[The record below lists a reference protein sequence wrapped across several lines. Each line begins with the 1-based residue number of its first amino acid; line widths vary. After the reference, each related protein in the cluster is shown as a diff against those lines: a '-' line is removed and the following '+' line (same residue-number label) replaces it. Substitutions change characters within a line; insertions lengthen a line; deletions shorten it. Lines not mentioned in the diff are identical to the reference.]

1 MKKIWMTAKR
11 TLTVLLTSAL
21 IVTSLPQT
29 GAIVCAAGQEEG
41 ISETGGTDG
50 SRTENSETAD
60 GIETDGNGTEDGSQT
75 EDNGTENDLQ
85 TEESGTENLETIEEA
100 SDTVPSDDENAETQ
114 ETLEETLTAEETTE
128 EMDSMQLL
136 TVDGDQT
143 GEEPEQTDVTVKIHL
158 PYVTDAYHPD
168 KELALSGFLYGIGE
182 DELKEYDMT
191 SVSAENDYIEV
202 TVPQNGTLKLQL
214 KLNEERYILG
224 TVVNNGNPLTADENG
239 IYAINGI
246 AQDTDITISA
256 ERLYTFTFDTVHA
269 KIQKVVT
276 DEGGNETFEE
286 VTSIRLPLS
295 ALEDTSNAVKFKV
308 EVDEG
313 CLLRATSSD
322 SSAITFLKYK
332 YTNGYYIIMHNP
344 RKLPMVKDETKI
356 FVTAEEAEK
365 YDVAFDLPA
374 DIAISVYTQNS
385 TDPDLVKQ
393 ELSAENKISVA
404 EGSRVRFSVVTQ
416 DISKGFYVTYTE
428 DGITNAIEPSVSEA
442 DGGGRDYTYDL
453 EALSN
458 GDVSVKISVVNV
470 HNIRFDTG
478 EEDNINLRV
487 CAPVYEY
494 KEGSESIKALTAIV
508 PDGYELKFQVIKP
521 DVSSNEDYQATASAD
536 GKEIPLQHE
545 IDSEGY
551 YEESFKITPTKDMTI
566 QIGISAVEFK
576 FDYADGDIEDIKVL
590 DADVW
595 TEEKEFELSDNK
607 SIYLSDYN
615 TKNLT
620 IKIKPAKGK
629 RVKVTY
635 ERFPDPAYEEE
646 LYQDYV
652 NEEGYIVFSII
663 TDAPYDHKVTIQA
676 YDTCDVTFKADID
689 TGNIDIKRMY
699 KDFDGWYE
707 WEWDTGAVNMEEGTC
722 TISPDKGSPVYF
734 EVQDKEGYRL
744 EYVSTTEDAAGNLK
758 VYDYDEDNGR
768 SIYRIIPT
776 GDMTI
781 TVKMVKL
788 KEYEVTFVQEDENIS
803 WSFEDDQLTESKTCK
818 LLEGTYCVNI
828 TQVKEGYTAKVTYQT
843 ADGVRQPALY
853 TDNLVVPEWEE
864 GQVGIRRFSF
874 DITDDTTVY
883 IGSGPV
889 QEYTVTFEDAEALDG
904 GAAYIYSFEG
914 GEVCQ
919 VIDGKVTLRN
929 DNSYI
934 CDILLKDGKYCS
946 GVPNW
951 SGKYFPMY
959 YVEQQ
964 REGFRVY
971 LPYGG
976 DQDLTFFPAISD
988 AYMVDFDVS
997 QSDVGVYA
1005 WDYFSFITE
1014 KMGTRWDMRYWLG
1027 DEYDEYNITNCKL
1040 PVLSTESFTFYTD
1053 RSDCDVKADSDAFTI
1068 TQSYGRTEEGDIR
1081 TLYTVTPKQGV
1092 TLPAK
1097 VTVSFVKKAVE
1108 THTITL
1114 DYPDNGVRSI
1124 NVGSYEGGS
1133 YSSFKANEQKQVTV
1147 SGSPLVLR
1155 LWTLG
1160 GFIPKVTIT
1169 GTDGTPK
1176 ELPVCKDEAGT
1187 KEYYIGDI
1195 TADSTITVTTT
1206 RGTDKRKY
1214 YEVGFQSS
1222 GAAVKD
1228 SVYQLPYET
1237 DAYDV
1242 GDGDYYLPYN
1252 VERGKSIS
1260 FFVEPYYGYEIE
1272 GVYVGNTLL
1281 TPTKDNNL
1289 QKDVYTVTPT
1299 QNTLITVKTRKS
1311 GSTENKYDVTFN
1323 YSNEVKSVTVQGY
1336 ELGTDGRLSLPA
1348 GTTISFSVEL
1358 AGENYEI
1365 RSVTANGKEV
1375 TYDKDSGLYTLTTD
1389 AEDTD
1394 IVIVTG
1400 SKPQTD
1406 PDKKYTVTFSY
1417 PTTVKAVIF
1426 KNNAYTLENNQIS
1439 VADGVKVYF
1448 KVDLAEGYEIDST
1461 TIGMGLKL
1469 ELEEGWYV
1477 LTVSA
1482 DAGIEIATRRVQPEV
1497 TGISI
1502 TGVKDGKLELLPN
1515 LIKEYQI
1522 KLTPEDANSSGLK
1535 AEVTPAEGTQAVA
1548 VTASVE
1554 DCMLKID
1561 TTNVTGNE
1569 SAVIKI
1575 YNDRTGTYVEGG
1587 TVMVT
1592 VTAPSAD
1599 DTYET
1604 KLKLQKGTTTIYTG
1618 QSEVKAATVKYST
1631 DTTVKRIA
1639 SVKDTTE
1646 LTGDGQALTVWESD
1660 DTIYIAATEKT
1671 QLGKHTLEVTAYAP
1685 RTLESAKAVITVN
1698 VVRGIEELEVTV
1710 PTTKLYKPDNKKVTL
1725 KAKVAY
1731 NSSTTAPKVK
1741 RVTYEALDANGR
1753 AISGITVKNGTIT
1766 VDRSVSAADAD
1777 KNNFR
1782 VHVKA
1787 ADYDGNSVEAYSEWI
1802 TLNKDPLEIDNVY
1815 IMKENDNGTYDVV
1828 VKAGDSSITTDR
1840 LENAFVIAMSKGS
1853 APLEEGRSYSESD
1866 LINAGRI
1873 DASLLTYKSSNK
1885 ALSVHAGG
1893 GIEMTKY
1900 ANKIKLTVTTTDG
1913 GKKKKDLQFNLK
1925 YAEPQELQLGI
1936 RDADYN
1942 PLNGAYSAVKE
1953 TTANFEG
1960 TANSIL
1966 TLNVQE
1972 KEPASDTM
1980 WRDVQAC
1987 VNHTVSIKGGKILSS
2002 NTVKGEYQIVVTGRE
2017 ATITL
2022 ADKTVKNRPRKQYT
2036 VTNTA
2041 YTTVKAPKVSLAYYN
2056 NNDNLAAKSMAPD
2069 VLQNRKVTFTLKNAA
2084 SSYSYARLEED
2095 KSVTEK
2101 LAYNSAGYLAYEKLM
2116 NAINE
2121 DTVAVSGGK
2130 FTIQFDESAI
2140 PAGSYKLKI
2149 ALSNANGNNFKAE
2162 TGLISVTLKV
2172 AKPKAV
2178 KGSFKPKASYTLKVT
2193 DGYKADVT
2201 YTAKQ
2206 LLKDADGRENY
2217 NLTLRNA
2224 NIKGKENDFLKYFE
2238 LDTTGAKPVLKLKE
2252 GTTAEQIA
2260 ELKTKAQKDNL
2271 TGYIVYEAKCGDN
2284 GYGRPYTIT
2293 GAVKIKVT
2301 LK

>member
-635 ERFPDPAYEEE
+635 ERFPDPAYEAE
-646 LYQDYV
+646 LYQDDV
-652 NEEGYIVFSII
+652 NEEGYIVFSAIK
-663 TDAPYDHKVTIQA
+663 TDDPYDHKVTIQA

-734 EVQDKEGYRL
+734 AVQYKEGYRL

-788 KEYEVTFVQEDENIS
+788 KDCEVTVVSEDENVK
-803 WSFEDDQLTESKTCK
+803 WSIGGDEV
-818 LLEGTYCVNI
+818 EGKDPYTVKEGSELIVYLDE
-828 TQVKEGYTAKVTYQT
+828 VKEGYRGKVTYQT
-843 ADGVRQPALY
+843 GEGTRQDAEARYYRKLV
-853 TDNLVVPEWEE
+853 TDDE
-864 GQVGIRRFSF
+864 GNEQTVF
-874 DITDDTTVY
+874 DIESYMRITGDTTIY
-883 IGSGPV
+883 IDTEPV
-889 QEYTVTFEDAEALDG
+889 KEYTVTFDNAEALDTVKVWQDG
-904 GAAYIYSFEG
+904 SSDVYP
-914 GEVCQ
+914 VT
-919 VIDGKVTLRN
+919 DGKVTLSN
-929 DNSYI
+929 DKIYYF
-934 CDILLKDGKYCS
+934 DISPKE
-946 GVPNW
+946 
-951 SGKYFPMY
+951 GKYFES
-959 YVEQQ
+959 VTTS
-964 REGFRVY
+964 
-971 LPYGG
+971 YGTPESAVTLTKQYDYNENPG
-976 DQDLTFFPAISD
+976 WLVGKGYGTSQDVTIHAELSD
-988 AYMVDFDVS
+988 AYTLDFDTT
-997 QSDVGVYA
+997 QLA
-1005 WDYFSFITE
+1005 E
-1014 KMGTRWDMRYWLG
+1014 KESVCSWE
-1027 DEYDEYNITNCKL
+1027 EYDKDGWYLDITNSKIAV
-1040 PVLSTESFTFYTD
+1040 PVTGSYTFFTDMNDY
-1053 RSDCDVKADSDAFTI
+1053 DVKADSDAFDI
-1068 TQSYGRTEEGDIR
+1068 IRSYGRTADSDIYI
-1081 TLYTVTPKQGV
+1081 LYTIVPKQDV

-1097 VTVSFVKKAVE
+1097 VTVSFVKKTVE

-1114 DYPDNGVRSI
+1114 DYPEDGVRSI
-1124 NVGSYEGGS
+1124 SVGSYESGM
-1133 YSSFKANEQKQVTV
+1133 YSSFKTDDPKQISV

-1155 LWTLG
+1155 LWTLS
-1160 GFIPKVTIT
+1160 GFISTVTIT

-1195 TADSTITVTTT
+1195 TADSTITVAIT

-1299 QNTLITVKTRKS
+1299 QNTLITVKARRS
-1311 GSTENKYDVTFN
+1311 GGTENEYDVTFN

-1336 ELGTDGRLSLPA
+1336 ELGTDRRLSLPA

-1375 TYDKDSGLYTLTTD
+1375 TYDKDSGLYTMTTG

-1417 PTTVKAVIF
+1417 PKTVKAVIF
-1426 KNNAYTLENNQIS
+1426 KDNAYTLENNQIS
-1439 VADGVKVYF
+1439 AADGAKVYF
-1448 KVDLAEGYEIDST
+1448 KVDLAEGYEVDST

-1548 VTASVE
+1548 MTASVE

-1575 YNDRTGTYVEGG
+1575 YNDRTGAYVEGG
-1587 TVMVT
+1587 TVTVT
-1592 VTAPSAD
+1592 VTVPSAD

-1731 NSSTTAPKVK
+1731 NSSTTMPKVK

-1873 DASLLTYKSSNK
+1873 DASLLTYKFSNK
-1885 ALSVHAGG
+1885 ALNVHTDG
-1893 GIEMTKY
+1893 GIEMIKY
-1900 ANKIKLTVTTTDG
+1900 ANRIKLTLTTTDG